1 MAYTSSTT
9 ILPHA
14 GLYDYDGKQIE
25 LFHMQWFN
33 CGYITGPRLMSLW
46 NAWDWYKLSYGFTNI
61 QAVIFKEFF

>member
-14 GLYDYDGKQIE
+14 GLYDYDGKQRE

-33 CGYITGPRLMSLW
+33 CGYITGPRLMLCEMPEIGTNFPMDSQTS
-46 NAWDWYKLSYGFTNI
+46 KL
-61 QAVIFKEFF
+61 